1 MKRPERLTDFPKEA
15 QLGKS
20 RTRIQVKI
28 LRFETLPLT
37 LSLVLADIC
46 TRQRLWGFVPK
57 DLHTFLLAVTYEGLC
72 VCWPLCSELHHN

>member
-28 LRFETLPLT
+28 LRFET
-37 LSLVLADIC
+37 
-46 TRQRLWGFVPK
+46 VPK